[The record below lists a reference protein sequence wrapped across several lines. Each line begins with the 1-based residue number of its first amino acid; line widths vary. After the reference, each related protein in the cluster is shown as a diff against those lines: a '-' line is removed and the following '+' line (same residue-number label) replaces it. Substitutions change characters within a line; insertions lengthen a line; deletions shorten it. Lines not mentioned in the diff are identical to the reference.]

1 VDPVG
6 SRAPGHVAVADPF
19 RLEGKIVV
27 ITGGSRGIGL
37 AIACEMARAGAAGVV
52 IAARNAEALEAARQ
66 RIEENGAPAIGFAA
80 DVREE
85 SSAEAIVERA
95 LAEFGRIDTL
105 VNNAG
110 GGSFR
115 GPLRDIRPDG
125 WRRMV
130 DLNLNA
136 AFIVSRAVLGT
147 WKAHAT
153 GRSIVNI
160 GSTSSLR
167 GWADLSYY
175 SAAKHGLVG
184 LTRSLAKEV
193 AGEGIRVNLVCPHLV
208 ETELTQLHSSG
219 ETYRQT
225 VAEIP
230 LGRWAESDEI
240 ARVVR
245 FVASDAASYMTGA
258 VIAVDG
264 GWSA

>member
-1 VDPVG
+1 MP
-6 SRAPGHVAVADPF
+6 DPF
-19 RLEGKIVV
+19 RLEGKVAV

-37 AIACEMARAGAAGVV
+37 SIACEMARAGAAGVV
-52 IAARNAEALEAARQ
+52 VAARNADTLEAARQ
-66 RIEENGAPAIGFAA
+66 QVESHGAPALAVTA
-80 DVREE
+80 DVRD
-85 SSAEAIVERA
+85 EAAVDALVARA

-136 AFIVSRAVLGT
+136 AFLVSRAVLGT
-147 WKAHAT
+147 WKEPAP

-167 GWADLSYY
+167 GWPELSYY

-184 LTRSLAKEV
+184 LTKTLAKEV
-193 AGEGIRVNLVCPHLV
+193 AAEGIRVNLVCPHLV
-208 ETELTQLHSSG
+208 ETELTQMHASG
-219 ETYRQT
+219 DTYRET
-225 VAEIP
+225 LAEIP